1 LLTHLQN
8 CALSVIVF
16 SNPAKVTPTED
27 ITTQC
32 CPQTSTFRYDTQ
44 RHCTHLQRS
53 CCIISSRNQVQSL
66 NTINAM

>member
-32 CPQTSTFRYDTQ
+32 CPQTFPFR
-44 RHCTHLQRS
+44 
-53 CCIISSRNQVQSL
+53 
-66 NTINAM
+66 